1 MRKGVAVDCKALS
14 ILGSTGSIGVNTLEV
29 VRQFPDRFHVAAL
42 AAGRNIALLLDQIRE
57 FQPRVVAVLDQV
69 HASRLRRKLDSI
81 RHCPEILFGPD
92 GYQAVAT
99 LPEVNMVVAAMVGAA
114 GLVPTVAAIEAGKH
128 IALANKETLVIGG
141 AVVVPLTER
150 RGVRLLPVD
159 SEHSAIFQA
168 LQGNQRQNLRR
179 ILLTAS
185 GGPFFRKSMEELTAV
200 TPQAALRHPNWSM
213 GKKITI
219 DSATL
224 MNKGLEVIEARWLF
238 NVAVDQIAVHIH
250 PESIVHSMVEY
261 VDGSV
266 IAQLGIPDM
275 KTPIAYALAYPE
287 RLPLRQP
294 ALDLFQLQNLS
305 FYPPDETKF
314 PCLRLAYQACRE
326 GSTMPAVLNAA
337 NEIAVQAFLDK
348 RIAFLD
354 IPRLIEGA
362 MSRHTTAGEVTLQS
376 ILEADHWA
384 REEGEQ
390 MIQNGLRRT

>member
-1 MRKGVAVDCKALS
+1 
-14 ILGSTGSIGVNTLEV
+14 
-29 VRQFPDRFHVAAL
+29 
-42 AAGRNIALLLDQIRE
+42 LDQ
-57 FQPRVVAVLDQV
+57 A
-69 HASRLRRKLDSI
+69 HATKLRRKLDAI
-81 RHCPEILFGPD
+81 PHRPEILFGPD
-92 GYQAVAT
+92 GYQVVAT

-114 GLVPTVAAIEAGKH
+114 GLVPTLAAIEAGKH
-128 IALANKETLVIGG
+128 VALANKETLVIGG

-168 LQGNQRQNLRR
+168 LQGNQRQSLRR

-224 MNKGLEVIEARWLF
+224 MNKGLEVIEAHWLF

-354 IPRLIEGA
+354 IPRLIEGT

>member
-1 MRKGVAVDCKALS
+1 MGCKALS

-29 VRQFPDRFHVAAL
+29 IRQFPDRFCVAAL

-57 FQPRVVAVLDQV
+57 FQPRAVAVLDQA
-69 HASRLRRKLDSI
+69 HATKLRRKLDNI
-81 RHCPEILFGPD
+81 PHRPEILFGPD
-92 GYQAVAT
+92 GYQVVAT

-337 NEIAVQAFLDK
+337 NEIAVQAFMDK

-354 IPRLIEGA
+354 IPRLIEGT

>member
-1 MRKGVAVDCKALS
+1 MACKALS

-29 VRQFPDRFHVAAL
+29 IRQFPNRFSIIGL
-42 AAGRNIALLLDQIRE
+42 AAGRNVALLFDQILE
-57 FQPRVVAVLDQV
+57 FQPRVVAVMDE
-69 HASRLRRKLDSI
+69 ACATRLRQMLESVHNR
-81 RHCPEILFGPD
+81 PEVLSGAD
-92 GYQAVAT
+92 GYQTIAA

-128 IALANKETLVIGG
+128 VALANKETLVIGG
-141 AVVVPLTER
+141 SVVVPLTER

-159 SEHSAIFQA
+159 SEHSAIFQS
-168 LQGNQRQNLRR
+168 LQGNQHHSLRR

-185 GGPFFRKSMEELTAV
+185 GGPFFRKSMDELSTV
-200 TPQAALRHPNWSM
+200 TPQAALKHPNWSM
-213 GKKITI
+213 GRKITI

-224 MNKGLEVIEARWLF
+224 MNKGLEVIEAHWLF
-238 NVAVDQIAVHIH
+238 NVPVDQIAVHIH
-250 PESIVHSMVEY
+250 PESIIHSMVEY

-275 KTPIAYALAYPE
+275 KTPIAYALSYPE

-337 NEIAVQAFLDK
+337 NEVAVEAFLNE
-348 RIAFLD
+348 RIGFLD
-354 IPRLIEGA
+354 IPTLIEST
-362 MSRHTTAGEVTLQS
+362 MSRHSTASEVTLQS

-384 REEGEQ
+384 RKEGER
-390 MIQNGLRRT
+390 MIHNGLRRA